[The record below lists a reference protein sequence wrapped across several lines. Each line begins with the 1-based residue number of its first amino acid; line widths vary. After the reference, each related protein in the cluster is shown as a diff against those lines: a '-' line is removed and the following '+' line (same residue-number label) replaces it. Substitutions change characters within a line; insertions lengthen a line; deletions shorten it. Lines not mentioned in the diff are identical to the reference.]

1 MQYYK
6 NNTKGVN
13 GNEQCRERNKNG
25 LSEEMGDSMAEVK
38 IGMTIEEA
46 SEYTGIGRNTM
57 RKLVEWGKIPVLRI
71 GRKAIIRRDVL
82 ERFMAA
88 NEGRN
93 LRNEHDVKTV
103 KN

>member
-1 MQYYK
+1 M
-6 NNTKGVN
+6 T
-13 GNEQCRERNKNG
+13 ET
-25 LSEEMGDSMAEVK
+25 K
-38 IGMTIEEA
+38 IGMTIEES

-57 RKLVEWGKIPVLRI
+57 RKLVEWNKLPVLRV
-71 GRKAIIRRDVL
+71 GRKVIIRRDIL

-93 LRNEHDVKTV
+93 LRNKHDVKAV

>member
-1 MQYYK
+1 
-6 NNTKGVN
+6 
-13 GNEQCRERNKNG
+13 
-25 LSEEMGDSMAEVK
+25 MGDFMAEVK

-82 ERFMAA
+82 ERFMVA
-88 NEGRN
+88 NEGKD
-93 LRNEHDVKTV
+93 LRNRLEVKTV
-103 KN
+103 RT

>member
-1 MQYYK
+1 MH
-6 NNTKGVN
+6 NATLGKGGVYMT
-13 GNEQCRERNKNG
+13 ET
-25 LSEEMGDSMAEVK
+25 K
-38 IGMTIEEA
+38 IGMTIEES

-57 RKLVEWGKIPVLRI
+57 RKLVEWNKLPVLRV
-71 GRKAIIRRDVL
+71 GRKVIIRRDIL

-93 LRNEHDVKTV
+93 LRNEHDVKAV

>member
-1 MQYYK
+1 MQLH
-6 NNTKGVN
+6 NATLSKGGVYMT
-13 GNEQCRERNKNG
+13 ET
-25 LSEEMGDSMAEVK
+25 K
-38 IGMTIEEA
+38 IGMTIEES

-57 RKLVEWGKIPVLRI
+57 RKLVEWNKLPVLRV
-71 GRKAIIRRDVL
+71 GRKVIIRRDIL

-93 LRNEHDVKTV
+93 LRNEHDVKAV

>member
-1 MQYYK
+1 M
-6 NNTKGVN
+6 T
-13 GNEQCRERNKNG
+13 ET
-25 LSEEMGDSMAEVK
+25 K
-38 IGMTIEEA
+38 IGMTIEES

-57 RKLVEWGKIPVLRI
+57 RKLVEWNKLPVLRI
-71 GRKAIIRRDVL
+71 GRKVIIRRDIL

-93 LRNEHDVKTV
+93 LRNERDVKAV

>member
-1 MQYYK
+1 M
-6 NNTKGVN
+6 T
-13 GNEQCRERNKNG
+13 ET
-25 LSEEMGDSMAEVK
+25 K
-38 IGMTIEEA
+38 IGMTIEES

-57 RKLVEWGKIPVLRI
+57 RKLVEWNKLPVLRV
-71 GRKAIIRRDVL
+71 GRKVIIRRDIL

-93 LRNEHDVKTV
+93 LRKEHDVKAV